1 MMSIGISMVVKN
13 EAQRIGA
20 CFAEIVGEADA
31 VVVVDTGSTDDTI
44 GVLKREFGISA
55 IKTDPYPAD
64 PDVITHAR
72 NFSLQHNTCDW
83 VLVLDAD
90 EKLTASDF
98 RRLKALTADSRDD
111 AYFLTWRN
119 ARGGQLFDDYKL
131 ALFRNG
137 LGIRFEGLVHC
148 NAQGSVRRL
157 GLEARL
163 LPEIVIEHSLDE
175 RGLFRS
181 RRKDRLARY
190 AAEDPQWWRY
200 QWFLGYTYFKENDFE
215 LAVPLLRDTCNS
227 LSEDFPVECLNAH
240 IVLTDLNARKG
251 IHDKC
256 FRIMR
261 QAAAFYETVKDD
273 FEVKANR
280 QMSDWIAEAV
290 DLINQNKLEAV
301 RSYEF
306 AY

>member
-1 MMSIGISMVVKN
+1 MSIGISMVVKN
-13 EAQRIGA
+13 EAHRVGT
-20 CFAEIVGEADA
+20 CFAEIAAEADA
-31 VVVVDTGSTDDTI
+31 VVVVDTGSTDNTVD
-44 GVLKREFGISA
+44 LLEREFGISA
-55 IKTDPYPAD
+55 ITTAPYPAD

-72 NFSLQHNTCDW
+72 NLSIERNPCDW

-90 EKLTASDF
+90 EVITAEDF
-98 RRLKALTADSRDD
+98 RRLKELTAEGNDS

-137 LGIRFEGLVHC
+137 QGIRFEGLVHC
-148 NAQGSVRRL
+148 NPQPSLRRL

-163 LPEIVIEHSLDE
+163 VPEIAIAHSLDG
-175 RGLFRS
+175 RNAFRTK
-181 RRKDRLARY
+181 RKDRLKRY
-190 AAEDPQWWRY
+190 AADEPNWWRY

-215 LAVPLLRDTCNS
+215 QAVPLLRDTCNS

-261 QAAAFYETVKDD
+261 QAASFYERVKDD

-280 QMSDWIAEAV
+280 QMGAWITGAV
-290 DLINQNKLEAV
+290 DLINQNNLEAV